1 MTKGKLDARTGGGDE
16 PTLRPE
22 RIPIVL
28 VAGGP
33 DDLVAAA
40 RHVAAAESP
49 TIMVEVCAAVEVT
62 SSAASLR
69 PFALVVSQDVY
80 AFDPD
85 EFAALARDVNADLV
99 LIKVKG
105 GGAAFLEQALRPS
118 LRAAFRRFR
127 TEIESGPVKR

>member
-33 DDLVAAA
+33 DDLVA
-40 RHVAAAESP
+40 
-49 TIMVEVCAAVEVT
+49 
-62 SSAASLR
+62 
-69 PFALVVSQDVY
+69 
-80 AFDPD
+80 
-85 EFAALARDVNADLV
+85 AALARDVNADLV